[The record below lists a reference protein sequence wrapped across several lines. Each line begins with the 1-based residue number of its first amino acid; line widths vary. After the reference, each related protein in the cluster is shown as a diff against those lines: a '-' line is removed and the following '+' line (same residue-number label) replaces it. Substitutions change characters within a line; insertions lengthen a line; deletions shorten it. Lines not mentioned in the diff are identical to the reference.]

1 MMKLNKKTAT
11 GLVAAGLF
19 ATMATGAVS
28 ANDQDAVT
36 GYWVTADK
44 TEVVEVKA
52 CAEGSRRLCGE
63 LVWAAEGL
71 GDKTQVLA
79 GLRASKGNLSSG
91 NLWNKGKFY
100 DLDKGKKREGS
111 IELLDNGALK
121 VAACNK
127 RGLCSNQTWERPDAN
142 MASLPEHIRLASR

>member
-1 MMKLNKKTAT
+1 MFTFSKNKSA
-11 GLVAAGLF
+11 GFLAAALLANAAAG
-19 ATMATGAVS
+19 AAVANDEGAVM
-28 ANDQDAVT
+28 
-36 GYWVTADK
+36 GYWVTEGK

-52 CAEGSRRLCGE
+52 CNEGSRRLCGD
-63 LVWAAEGL
+63 LVWAANGL
-71 GDKTQVLA
+71 GDDTQVLA

-100 DLDKGKKREGS
+100 DLEGGKKREGS
-111 IELLDNGALK
+111 IELLEDGTLK

-127 RGLCSNQTWERPDAN
+127 RGLCKNQVWARPDAN